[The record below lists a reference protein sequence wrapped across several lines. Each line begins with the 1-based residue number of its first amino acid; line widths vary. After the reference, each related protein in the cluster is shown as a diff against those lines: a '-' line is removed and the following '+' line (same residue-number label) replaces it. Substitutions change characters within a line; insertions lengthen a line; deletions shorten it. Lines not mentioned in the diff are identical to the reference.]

1 MRGYLLPKG
10 LCPSLTSGW
19 PGRNPWL
26 GGRLPG
32 PGGGAGPDPGPVTT
46 EPPGPKVVCTGV
58 LYPVLERPGEGAVD
72 PGPRPGLVKVEDGG
86 REPEAAGGPLEEPG
100 RPGLGL
106 NAMGLMTTFP

>member
-1 MRGYLLPKG
+1 M
-10 LCPSLTSGW
+10 
-19 PGRNPWL
+19 
-26 GGRLPG
+26 
-32 PGGGAGPDPGPVTT
+32 
-46 EPPGPKVVCTGV
+46 
-58 LYPVLERPGEGAVD
+58 LERPGEGAVD